1 MAKSISNLKSFLSDI
16 RKQHT
21 PRSDRFEVVFAF
33 PRNYQPDGGDVRRLS
48 LFCEEAQIP
57 GVSATNLPI
66 KIGAWTEYRTQNVEF
81 LSTDIVFTFVIDENW
96 KGRELFEKWI
106 QASVNHKSKEVAFYE
121 NSVANIEIKSLNTR
135 DDVIGQWK
143 IYEAIPK
150 LINIT
155 PVSWSN
161 TGFLRMSV
169 SFSAKYWEKVYDDV
183 GTSVSVEQRI
193 TDETTVPTVLEE
205 FVRRISQSS

>member
-21 PRSDRFEVVFAF
+21 PRSDRFEVTFGF

-57 GVSATNLPI
+57 GISATNLPI

-81 LSTDIVFTFVIDENW
+81 LSTDIVFTFVVDEKW
-96 KGRELFEKWI
+96 RGRELFENWI

-121 NSVANIEIKSLNTR
+121 NSVADIDIKSLNTR

-143 IYEAIPK
+143 IYDAIPK

-155 PVSWSN
+155 PVAWSN

-169 SFSAKYWEKVYDDV
+169 SFSAKYWEKVDVDV
-183 GTSVSVEQRI
+183 GTTASVNQTV
-193 TDETTVPTVLEE
+193 TDETSQPTVLEE

>member
-1 MAKSISNLKSFLSDI
+1 MANSQSNLKTFISDI

-21 PRSDRFEVVFAF
+21 PRSDRFEATFSF
-33 PRNYQPDGGDVRRLS
+33 PRNYKPDGGDIRRLS

-57 GVSATNLPI
+57 GFSATNLPI
-66 KIGAWTEYRTQNVEF
+66 KIGAWTEYRTQNLEF
-81 LSTDIVFTFVIDENW
+81 LSTDIVFTFLIDEDW
-96 KGRELFEKWI
+96 KGRELFENWI
-106 QASVNHKSKEVAFYE
+106 KASVNPRSKEIAFYE
-121 NSVANIEIKSLNTR
+121 NSVADLEVRSLNIR
-135 DDVIGQWK
+135 DNVIAKWK

-161 TGFLRMSV
+161 SGFLRMSV
-169 SFSAKYWEKVYDDV
+169 SFSAKYWERVYDEV
-183 GTSVSVEQRI
+183 GTTVVREQEV
-193 TDETTVPTVLEE
+193 TDETTELTVLEE